1 MSQSRLESAF
11 ESGAVKFNLA
21 ESDYLVL
28 RSDGFACYENLY
40 YRLPTRDDL
49 ERYLE
54 DMLHK
59 KGAYRD
65 SCRDDN
71 GL

>member
-1 MSQSRLESAF
+1 MSQSKLESAF

-28 RSDGFACYENLY
+28 RRDGFACYENLY

-49 ERYLE
+49 ER
-54 DMLHK
+54 
-59 KGAYRD
+59 
-65 SCRDDN
+65 
-71 GL
+71 